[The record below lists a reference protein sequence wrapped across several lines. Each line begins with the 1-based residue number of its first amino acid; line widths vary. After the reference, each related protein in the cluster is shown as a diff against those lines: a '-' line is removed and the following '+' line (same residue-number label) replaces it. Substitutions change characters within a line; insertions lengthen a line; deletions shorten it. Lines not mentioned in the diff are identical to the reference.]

1 MQRDIGPLDHLDEQ
15 LASIAPQLG
24 LELTSTDRGKLLDYL
39 ALIQRWNRVYNLTAL
54 RDPGEMFTHH
64 LLDCLAIVRPLER
77 GLARGMSAPQVL
89 DVGSGAGLP
98 GVILALL
105 KPEWRITCVDAV
117 AKKATF
123 IRQTAAEVGLPN
135 LVATHGRVEAP
146 QTFGT
151 QRFDLI
157 TSRAFASLA
166 DFTRLTRDLLAPGGV
181 WAAMKANLSD
191 AELAELPEHV
201 AVFHVEHLQVPK
213 LDAARR
219 LVWLRPTDPPR
230 Q

>member
-1 MQRDIGPLDHLDEQ
+1 M
-15 LASIAPQLG
+15 APSLG
-24 LELTSTDRGKLLDYL
+24 LALSDIERRRLLSYL
-39 ALIQRWNRVYNLTAL
+39 ALIERWNRVYNLTAL
-54 RDPGEMFTHH
+54 RDPAEMFTHH
-64 LLDCLAIVRPLER
+64 LLDCLAVLQPLER
-77 GLARGMSAPQVL
+77 GLGKRMTPPQIL

-98 GVILALL
+98 GTILAVMR
-105 KPEWRITCVDAV
+105 PEWRITCVDAV

-123 IRQTAAEVGLPN
+123 IRQAAAELGLSN

-146 QTFGT
+146 QTLGE

-166 DFTRLTRDLLAPGGV
+166 DFTQLTRHVLKPDGV
-181 WAAMKANLSD
+181 WAAMKANLTEG
-191 AELAELPEHV
+191 ELAELPAEV
-201 AVFHVEHLQVPK
+201 EVFHVEQLEVPK

-219 LVWLRPTDPPR
+219 LVWLRPAQPAR